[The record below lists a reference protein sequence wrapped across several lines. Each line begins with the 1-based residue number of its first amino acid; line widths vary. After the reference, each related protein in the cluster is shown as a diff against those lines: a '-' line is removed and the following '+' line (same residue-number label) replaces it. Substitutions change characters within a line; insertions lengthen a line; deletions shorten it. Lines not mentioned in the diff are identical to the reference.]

1 MEVDRDVAGYG
12 GEYAHVRQPPHD
24 VEAER
29 AVLAALLRDNSKY
42 DEMDPKLEK
51 EDFYSRSHMAI
62 YAQIKRLRGEKG
74 KAADVVTV
82 VSALADAG
90 DLDMVGGKEYI
101 IDLDALADITANFI
115 DYVQLVRDKS
125 TLRSLLSE
133 TEKIRGSASDPG
145 ENSCGEILDEAE
157 RLVFGISDKYHN
169 NRRDSIQRIR
179 EQIEP
184 IKIRI
189 EALAKKIEEG
199 ERPILGLS
207 TGFSRLDLMTSG
219 LQDSDLIILAARP
232 SLGKTAF
239 ALDLL
244 RNICKEDSNAGC
256 ALFSLE
262 MSTDQITQRMIGM
275 DARIDQHKLRT
286 GRVFHSKEWVGFA
299 KAADELKKWPL
310 WVDDTAMLSVLELRS
325 KVRRIKRVMQDEGS
339 ELRLVVVDYLQLM
352 EPDSQGRDDNRVAEV
367 SKISRGLKTLARELK
382 VPIVALSQLSRAIE
396 NRAVQRPQLSDLRES
411 GAIEQDA
418 DLILFLARK
427 AKPDDSYGRG
437 SQPIEIELIIGK
449 QRNGPTGSIDYEFSR
464 EVTRF
469 KEMADPSGYD
479 PTDPAPRRA
488 DRGELD
494 DYQFSS

>member
-1 MEVDRDVAGYG
+1 MEAERNIDGYG

-29 AVLAALLRDNSKY
+29 AVLAALLRDNSKF
-42 DEMDPKLEK
+42 DDMDPKLEK

-62 YAQIKRLRGEKG
+62 YAQVKRLRGEKG

-82 VSALADAG
+82 ASALADTG

-115 DYVQLVRDKS
+115 EYVQLVRDKS
-125 TLRSLLSE
+125 TLRTLMSE

-169 NRRDSIQRIR
+169 NRRDSIQRIKELIDPVKKR
-179 EQIEP
+179 VNELFE
-184 IKIRI
+184 RG
-189 EALAKKIEEG
+189 EAG
-199 ERPILGLS
+199 ESPILGLS

-244 RNICKEDSNAGC
+244 RNICKDDRSAGC

-262 MSTDQITQRMIGM
+262 MSSDQITQRLIGM
-275 DARIDQHKLRT
+275 EARIDQHKLRT
-286 GRVFHSKEWVGFA
+286 GRIKKSQDWDRFA
-299 KAADELKKWPL
+299 KAEEELEHWPL
-310 WVDDTAMLSVLELRS
+310 WVDDTALLSVLELRS
-325 KVRRIKRVMQDEGS
+325 KVRRIKRVMKDANT

-352 EPDSQGRDDNRVAEV
+352 EPDGQSRDDNRVAEV

-382 VPIVALSQLSRAIE
+382 VPVVALSQLSRAIE

-427 AKPDDSYGRG
+427 SKPDDSYGRG
-437 SQPIEIELIIGK
+437 KQPLEIELILGK

-464 EVTRF
+464 EITRF
-469 KEMADPSGYD
+469 KEMTDPGGYD
-479 PTDPAPRRA
+479 SKDHASRGA
-488 DRGELD
+488 DKGESD
-494 DYQFSS
+494 EYKFSS